1 MVLWLTEKAR
11 ASSASAGMRSPT
23 FHLPDRIMDSMAVST
38 WRDRDTLTGFFNSIV
53 LDFFM
58 KS

>member
-1 MVLWLTEKAR
+1 
-11 ASSASAGMRSPT
+11 
-23 FHLPDRIMDSMAVST
+23 MDSMAVST